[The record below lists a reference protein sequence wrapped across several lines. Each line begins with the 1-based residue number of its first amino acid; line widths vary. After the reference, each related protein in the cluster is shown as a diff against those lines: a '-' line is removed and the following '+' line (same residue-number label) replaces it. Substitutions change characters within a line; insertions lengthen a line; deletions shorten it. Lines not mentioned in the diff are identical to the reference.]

1 MASEA
6 QHPNELGPA
15 HYQRGERDLPAPA
28 SGVGLSLSGGGY
40 RAMLFHAG
48 ALWRLN
54 EAGWPPR
61 LDRVSCVSGG
71 SIAGAVLA
79 LHWHLLDFDPR
90 GRASNFVRE
99 VVDPLYQLPARGLD
113 ARVVAASIFTA
124 SSAAH
129 RLAGAYRR
137 RLFGK
142 ATLGELPTHPRF
154 VFNTTNLLSGTR
166 WPFPTGEVAGG
177 SGRGVSDRSILVA
190 DAVAASSAFPPFLSP
205 LRPRMEN
212 RPVLTDGG
220 VYDNLGLDETWK
232 HCRCVLISDGGKHLE
247 PKGHVRTAWVSQA
260 LRTGHVVDN
269 QVRSLRKRQ
278 AITSYEQGLREGAYW
293 GIRSQ
298 MHRFPTPSKL
308 ECPARDTLDLAATST
323 RLSKI
328 PERKRQ
334 RLINWGYAIVD
345 AAMRSHVDTSLP
357 DPEGWPYEGG
367 VAAS

>member
-1 MASEA
+1 VAPESP
-6 QHPNELGPA
+6 HPNELGPA
-15 HYQRGERDLPAPA
+15 YYHRGERDMPAPK

-54 EAGWPPR
+54 EAGWLAK

-79 LHWHLLDFDPR
+79 LHWEDLDFDPR
-90 GRASNFVRE
+90 GRASNFRRE
-99 VVDPLYQLPARGLD
+99 VVDRLFELPGRRLD
-113 ARVVAASIFTA
+113 VRVVLTSIFTGR
-124 SSAAH
+124 SAAA
-129 RLAGAYRR
+129 RLARAYRG
-137 RLFGK
+137 RLFGD
-142 ATLGELPTHPRF
+142 ATLGDLPTHPRF

-166 WPFPTGEVAGG
+166 WSFASGAVTGG
-177 SGRGVSDRSILVA
+177 SGRGVSDRSILVG

-205 LRPRMEN
+205 LRPRMTN

-220 VYDNLGLDETWK
+220 VYDNMGLDETWK

-247 PKGHVRTAWVSQA
+247 PKDHVRTFWIVQS

-269 QVRSLRKRQ
+269 QVRALRKRQ
-278 AITSYEQGLREGAYW
+278 AVTSYEQGQREGAYW

-298 MHRFPTPSKL
+298 MGRYPTPSPL
-308 ECPARDTLDLAATST
+308 ECPSRDSLELAAIST

-328 PERKRQ
+328 AERDRR
-334 RLINWGYAIVD
+334 RLVNWGYAIVD
-345 AAMRSHVDTSLP
+345 AAMRSHLDTSLP

-367 VAAS
+367 VGRG